1 MTSAGRTATN
11 SEATGSATLTASM
24 GTRQDSGG
32 DECPFCLIAA
42 GRTDTEVLLS
52 VSVDRPVAFHSFNA
66 RSSWFFL
73 TLTLTLT
80 LPLPAA
86 RLQDDE
92 LLCFCDVK
100 PGAAHHYL
108 VVTAM
113 HIDSCKALRREHVAL
128 GEAASDCLGLCA
140 SHADRSK
147 VSRVRRV
154 GLIAGKSSR
163 TVQSQYINI
172 PTFFPIDSLNSS
184 VLNGTGV
191 LTLQKDVIVAVTSF
205 FGGDYTVL
213 VN

>member
-52 VSVDRPVAFHSFNA
+52 
-66 RSSWFFL
+66 
-73 TLTLTLT
+73 
-80 LPLPAA
+80 
-86 RLQDDE
+86 DDE

-100 PGAAHHYL
+100 PGVAHHYL

-128 GEAASDCLGLCA
+128 VERMVAMG
-140 SHADRSK
+140 RSVLEK
-147 VSRVRRV
+147 NKVNMNDVSRMGFHLPPFTSVPHLHLHALSPASTMCV
-154 GLIAGKSSR
+154 KSQLRYGPRSHWFI
-163 TVQSQYINI
+163 TVISILLSGFSH
-172 PTFFPIDSLNSS
+172 PL
-184 VLNGTGV
+184 
-191 LTLQKDVIVAVTSF
+191 VAK
-205 FGGDYTVL
+205 
-213 VN
+213 